1 MDSGDKGT
9 AEQNNVDRSRESLEV
24 DDIPSSL
31 LAFLP
36 LNLLSCFVC
45 LVFHSLALCSVV

>member
-31 LAFLP
+31 LAFLSVKRRP
-36 LNLLSCFVC
+36 G
-45 LVFHSLALCSVV
+45 LV